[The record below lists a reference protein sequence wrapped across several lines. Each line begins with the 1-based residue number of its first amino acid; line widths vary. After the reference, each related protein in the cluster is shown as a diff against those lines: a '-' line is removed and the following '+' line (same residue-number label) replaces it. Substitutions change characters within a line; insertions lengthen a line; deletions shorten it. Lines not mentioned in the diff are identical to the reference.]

1 MISIKNKKS
10 GNKKTVGN
18 KHYLSELTH
27 GFGNHFKDE
36 IEFENK
42 DIAVE
47 YVNFKSKRV
56 DSFQI
61 NKKFKNSVV
70 LDIVTEGM
78 TSNYIDENS
87 TILVGN
93 IPLGFENKIQSHG
106 VKLRKQNETIEWSA
120 NFPIRSLEMSKMREA
135 RQTGIEPAD
144 SLFRQYE
151 LNKWHELKTTT
162 LYQVGNSQFVVKNI
176 LFNAKK
182 SLMPSGNKEKGSD
195 YLTVK
200 VSDGKSSKTITLAGG
215 MKMRTTPQIF
225 SMNGLEYQLEYGSI
239 RKPIPYKVACHEFKI
254 EYA

>member
-1 MISIKNKKS
+1 MISNIFVYRMYKREKMAIFSFHIAFLLIMLGAGVTRQFSFEGIMEIKEGETSNFILTADPHVLISIKNKKS

-42 DIAVE
+42 DISVE

-93 IPLGFENKIQSHG
+93 IPLGFENEVQSNG
-106 VKLRKQNETIEWSA
+106 IKLRKQNETIEWSA
-120 NFPIRSLEMSKMREA
+120 NFPIRSLEMSKMEKP
-135 RQTGIEPAD
+135 EKP
-144 SLFRQYE
+144 E
-151 LNKWHELKTTT
+151 LH
-162 LYQVGNSQFVVKNI
+162 
-176 LFNAKK
+176 
-182 SLMPSGNKEKGSD
+182 
-195 YLTVK
+195 
-200 VSDGKSSKTITLAGG
+200 
-215 MKMRTTPQIF
+215 R
-225 SMNGLEYQLEYGSI
+225 
-239 RKPIPYKVACHEFKI
+239 
-254 EYA
+254 